1 MNYLAILDLVIGLIF
16 IYFLMGLFCSTF
28 QELMANAF
36 NLRARNLNHWIKD
49 TFHKNDF
56 GKQLLNHTL
65 IDGLTAKGRKA
76 SYIPPDVFSH
86 ALLDLVHRTDTRPYS
101 ASSLREAIQQTPH
114 LSDDLKQKL
123 LQSLEES
130 NGQVAAVRQS
140 IESWFNQAMERIS
153 GTYKK
158 RSQRIILLAAM
169 VIVSLLNV
177 DTIAIIRYLYDHPT
191 QASALADHVSTIIQQ
206 GDVTASDS
214 TAASSDIQQSLAELK
229 TIRQQL
235 EKTQLPLGWEQQ
247 GPLSFLGIATKIIG
261 LLLTAFAALVGAPF
275 WFEMLNK
282 LVNLRS
288 AGNKPPTESKDE
300 KK

>member
-28 QELMANAF
+28 QELLANIF
-36 NLRARNLNHWIKD
+36 NLRARNLNQWIKD
-49 TFHKNDF
+49 TFGKNDF
-56 GKQLLNHTL
+56 DKQLLNHTL

-86 ALLDLVHRTDTRPYS
+86 VLLDLIHRTDTRPYS
-101 ASSLREAIQQTPH
+101 VSSLREAIQQTPN

-130 NGQVAAVRQS
+130 NGQVGAIRES
-140 IESWFNQAMERIS
+140 IESWFNQAMDRIS

-158 RSQRIILLAAM
+158 LSQRIILLAAI
-169 VIVSLLNV
+169 VIISVLNV

-191 QASALADHVSTIIQQ
+191 QASALANHVSTIIKQS
-206 GDVTASDS
+206 DITASDS
-214 TAASSDIQQSLAELK
+214 TVSSSDIRQSLAELK
-229 TIRQQL
+229 TIQQQL

-247 GPLSFLGIATKIIG
+247 TTLSHLGIVTKIIG

-288 AGNKPPTESKDE
+288 AGNKPKAESTTE